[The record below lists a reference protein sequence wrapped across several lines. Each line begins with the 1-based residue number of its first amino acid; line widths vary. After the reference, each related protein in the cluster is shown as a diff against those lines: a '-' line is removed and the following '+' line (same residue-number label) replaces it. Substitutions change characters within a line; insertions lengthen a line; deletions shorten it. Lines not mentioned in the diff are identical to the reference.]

1 MLFLFVTIEN
11 ERGNNNGKDHLY
23 KEQLLDRQSIGLR
36 PLSPFV
42 WSVLYQHTLDVAI
55 ERVFFSFFLF
65 CCDMLSN
72 IYTHTWRMYEKMWR
86 GKNKRS
92 TACDCCA
99 IENGAHPLRKKET
112 RSIVVV
118 FQIKMWR
125 HWRLTCFFFLFSF
138 LCLFYF
144 CLRAI
149 RWAIWVRQRIT
160 RLPRPLQLHHY
171 SSSIKEAA
179 ILISASHHRPTWAF
193 HLTNS
198 IRKRQE
204 PWVKSSLFF

>member
-1 MLFLFVTIEN
+1 MLPSRGFFLSLFSLLWHVIQYSRHTLGGCRRRCGGDKIK
-11 ERGNNNGKDHLY
+11 GAPLVIVV
-23 KEQLLDRQSIGLR
+23 QLKMA
-36 PLSPFV
+36 LSPV
-42 WSVLYQHTLDVAI
+42 TQ
-55 ERVFFSFFLF
+55 
-65 CCDMLSN
+65 
-72 IYTHTWRMYEKMWR
+72 
-86 GKNKRS
+86 
-92 TACDCCA
+92 
-99 IENGAHPLRKKET
+99 KET

-125 HWRLTCFFFLFSF
+125 HWRLTCFSFFLFCVF
-138 LCLFYF
+138 FYF

-160 RLPRPLQLHHY
+160 RLPRPLQLHHF

-204 PWVKSSLFF
+204 PWVKIINIFLIFKRNVR